1 MGPSPGLRRW
11 SRRGPGDP
19 PNQPRLGRGEAEEV
33 VAAVPRRPGRAFTRP
48 GIGALAKTPSA
59 RTLPPGR
66 SGLGGRVWGRC
77 RPAHARQASG
87 RDADEIEG
95 DQQGVVEPGLDHAT
109 LAIPPAGGEE
119 GGGKGTNLHAT
130 TLEATDHR
138 DVLHDGNIGEPAGQ
152 LE

>member
-1 MGPSPGLRRW
+1 MGFKIV
-11 SRRGPGDP
+11 
-19 PNQPRLGRGEAEEV
+19 AV
-33 VAAVPRRPGRAFTRP
+33 VATTSNPTCQSPSAAADGPTSAARRVFTRP
-48 GIGALAKTPSA
+48 GIGALAKIPSA

-119 GGGKGTNLHAT
+119 GGGQGAKLHAPT
-130 TLEATDHR
+130 VAATDH
-138 DVLHDGNIGEPAGQ
+138 P
-152 LE
+152 